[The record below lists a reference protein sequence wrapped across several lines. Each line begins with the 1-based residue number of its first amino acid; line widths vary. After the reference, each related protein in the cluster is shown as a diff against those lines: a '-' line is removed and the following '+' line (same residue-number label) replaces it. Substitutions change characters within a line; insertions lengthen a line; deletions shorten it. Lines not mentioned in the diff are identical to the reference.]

1 MKAPC
6 TMNKGM
12 RGKNEKRGDY
22 GTVKKLEQGM
32 GGGRGERE
40 EIKTTL
46 YGRKERE
53 KENLR
58 RMLKQMLLHTL
69 PQDQLNY
76 EPGNQQN
83 N

>member
-1 MKAPC
+1 MKKEEI
-6 TMNKGM
+6 MGQSKSWS
-12 RGKNEKRGDY
+12 KEW
-22 GTVKKLEQGM
+22 